1 MAEAYHARPSAI
13 LGVGDPFAAFCVDRA
28 VLTLVQAIQNDQEV
42 AVGRLPKN
50 AKQAT
55 QDMVRQRVLDSYLG
69 IDPAKV
75 KGRFRDPGSTGR
87 KRG

>member
-1 MAEAYHARPSAI
+1 MAELYHARPSHI
-13 LGVGDPFAAFCVDRA
+13 LGASDPFAAFCIDRA
-28 VLTLVQAIQNDQEV
+28 VMTLIQAIQHDQEV

-69 IDPAKV
+69 IDPAQV
-75 KGRFRDPGSTGR
+75 KGRFRDPGSVR
-87 KRG
+87 RRRG